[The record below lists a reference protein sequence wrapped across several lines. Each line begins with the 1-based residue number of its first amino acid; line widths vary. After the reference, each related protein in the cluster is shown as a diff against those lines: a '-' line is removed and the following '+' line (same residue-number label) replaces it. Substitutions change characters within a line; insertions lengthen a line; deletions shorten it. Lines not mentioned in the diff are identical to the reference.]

1 MHRRDVGVRDSTVRF
16 SEVIGSCCV
25 WGYFI
30 EDAASHEIM
39 SVIPRVTFLAPFEMC
54 LRGREIC
61 SPKDRVVFHDVDCG
75 EQ

>member
-25 WGYFI
+25 WGCFI
-30 EDAASHEIM
+30 EDVASHEIM
-39 SVIPRVTFLAPFEMC
+39 RIIPRVTSLAPFEMC
-54 LRGREIC
+54 LRGRKIC
-61 SPKDRVVFHDVDCG
+61 SLKDRVVFDDVDCG